1 MIYYDLLSWVWSCIV
16 LTFRKFENYKIS
28 KNSEFF
34 FLKSSFAHFWQIHS
48 YICTPQTRPSLPNN
62 FFHQLSPPPGLEPTT
77 PGLPAQCLYRY
88 ATAAFL
94 GIMVTKVFLIL
105 NLNNLMFKE
114 IVLKNRKTS
123 LVLESTISKVSK
135 VNLNHFS
142 TNWINNVV

>member
-1 MIYYDLLSWVWSCIV
+1 M
-16 LTFRKFENYKIS
+16 
-28 KNSEFF
+28 
-34 FLKSSFAHFWQIHS
+34 
-48 YICTPQTRPSLPNN
+48 
-62 FFHQLSPPPGLEPTT
+62 T

-142 TNWINNVV
+142 TN